1 MKVNGI
7 DLKERYGSKIRIGQQ
22 TIRERTI
29 VNFTNWIDEA
39 DRPTQENDPKFK
51 FFDVEAELI
60 VIGTSKTEAEL
71 TVSNIIADCRYGS
84 IELDNVELDLTGELK
99 EAEKEFKKR
108 WVYALSLVFQAWE
121 KSGSEVAVT
130 VEDASSKEINVIGN
144 RETPCIIELVPSGAI
159 TKYTIKGAARD
170 PVTGEEEE
178 IILKNL
184 SAGKTVII
192 DGESCTV
199 TENGA
204 NKYGEAEMWEF
215 PTLLPGSNA
224 LTFIS
229 SSVPCNV
236 TIKYKPRYI

>member
-60 VIGTSKTEAEL
+60 VIGKSKTDAEL

-144 RETPCIIELVPSGAI
+144 LETPCIIELIPSGAI
-159 TKYTIKGAARD
+159 TRYTIKGAARN
-170 PVTGEEEE
+170 PITGEEED
-178 IILKNL
+178 IAIKNL
-184 SAGKTVII
+184 SAGKKVII
-192 DGESCTV
+192 DGEACTV
-199 TENGA
+199 TENGE
-204 NKYGEAEMWEF
+204 NKYKDTEMWEF
-215 PTLLPGSNA
+215 PTLLPGANA
-224 LTFIS
+224 LTFTS